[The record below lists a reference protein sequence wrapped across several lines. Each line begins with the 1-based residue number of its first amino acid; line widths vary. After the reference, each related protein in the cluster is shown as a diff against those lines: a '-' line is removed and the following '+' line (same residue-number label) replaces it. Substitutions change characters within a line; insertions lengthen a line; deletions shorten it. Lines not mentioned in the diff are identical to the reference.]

1 MSNKRKRIVALLFL
15 AVTTISSIIF
25 APAVM
30 AESDMTKIRHEL
42 LLNTIY
48 GCYDSEHM
56 SDFADIGLGATAT
69 PGDIDKIFIEEEIG
83 DGGTYYDVTTSLD
96 AAWDMKKLDCEVLAE
111 KLFGELPNEDDPKG
125 QQAYLTKLG
134 YYESPHRVASK
145 TYDPVGCLR
154 VTYDALDGETY
165 TAAHFCYRAGRG
177 GDNVAVDAY
186 YTNLMK
192 SLSVVVND
200 RESGPNPLFYGTPEV
215 SLGILGNGSAR
226 ALKLN
231 LTGQAS
237 CGAETIIAP
246 FAGGTYD
253 EGDEVTSYTCD
264 DLEGVKVHVYGS
276 AFASGN
282 PVFESEHNYRSYYF
296 FDQAAQKYETPRYG
310 YNVMRSINESD
321 VASGSTFYD
330 FSDQEVYDL
339 YVYYLKNIF
348 GKTSLDPNK
357 CSAEK
362 PAVAFNADTDTGKIL
377 TSLGWCD
384 VHYAY
389 TTDASDQRAEVAIFG
404 NPSND
409 NWGRHYYYL
418 DTKVEF
424 GGLIEQLYNHVSYLE
439 EAGRLDDLT
448 LLQLDANGSVPD
460 SVVNLPPVEGELEE
474 GTPDPC
480 YDSALNL
487 GWIVCP
493 LINNTSRAMRE
504 LYQGIIKDYLTIDSV
519 LLTTGDQGSSGTYQ
533 AWSVFVGFANV
544 LTIIFLLVVIFSQVT
559 GVGIDN
565 YGIKKALPKIIIAAV
580 LINLSFILCQLLAD
594 LSNIVGNSIENLLTN
609 IGDGLTRQ
617 TTIQGSY
624 ASGEMFA
631 HILDALLV
639 AGGAAA
645 IAGVV
650 GAALSGGLPGLI
662 IPLLIGLLVA
672 LAAILFFFVLL
683 GLRKAAIVML
693 VAVSPIAFACYML
706 PNLKHQ
712 VFDKWFGLLKA
723 MILIYPLCG
732 FIIGGCNLA
741 SAILMSTGMEENFIF
756 CFINM
761 LLMVVPF
768 FFLPTLIKKS
778 MGALGNITSMASRA
792 VRGGINRGGARARKW
807 NEDRPIN
814 QQRRAIR
821 ADRREQRWANRMN
834 RRYRDGTDSWATGIP
849 GIGSAIKRRRDA
861 MYGAAIQSAMKSQDA
876 EAMRRALAAKGQ
888 EILKGSSEKARLDAQ
903 KAVGELQNY
912 NDFDFVTGTEF
923 TIQQA
928 IEDQK
933 ARNSRFAEETAQ
945 EAYIGKMKAQRHE
958 EALSDANYAN
968 KLNLA
973 AAMQNNFDNAVNT
986 AQGFWSSALQNG
998 QAKYVDGGGAEHTV
1012 DVNDRSSLQRALE
1025 HSLDQVNTATTEEDR
1040 IDAMAQARAYQS
1052 ALLKNDEGY
1061 ANVRAAYTSKNWGAN
1076 SAVKQVAAHLRD
1088 TEKGLKN
1095 KDRSLETILNDVA
1108 RGGVDD
1114 KGIPIDITK
1123 KDYAGAGIGKI
1134 TAETLSNCT
1143 QDYIS
1148 AAVTRGTDLLKAGY
1162 TEDTSSYLRE
1172 LMTLGRNYVDPNNT
1186 HQQSRVLD
1194 ELGKLGI
1201 KPKKA

>member
-1 MSNKRKRIVALLFL
+1 MNNRRKRIVASLFL
-15 AVTTISSIIF
+15 VTTMISSVFF
-25 APAVM
+25 APSVM
-30 AESDMTKIRHEL
+30 AESDMAVMRHEL
-42 LLNTIY
+42 LMNSLY
-48 GCYDSEHM
+48 GCYDNDHM
-56 SDFADIGLGATAT
+56 NTFLDSGLGAQTTFKDLDDVFKEPKIGNAGSSYYEPT
-69 PGDIDKIFIEEEIG
+69 LSQAEARDIE
-83 DGGTYYDVTTSLD
+83 
-96 AAWDMKKLDCEVLAE
+96 ALDCKTAIE
-111 KLFGELPNEDDPKG
+111 KLLG
-125 QQAYLTKLG
+125 QIPSEKDVKARQDYLAKLG
-134 YYESPHRVASK
+134 YTAVPGRNPNVDYN
-145 TYDPVGCLR
+145 VGCINIE
-154 VTYDALDGETY
+154 YDANGQHYVAGEACWEADIHTKY
-165 TAAHFCYRAGRG
+165 PPFT
-177 GDNVAVDAY
+177 V
-186 YTNLMK
+186 TQ
-192 SLSVVVND
+192 D
-200 RESGPNPLFYGTPEV
+200 RSGNPLFYNKPEV
-215 SLGILGNGSAR
+215 KIELYGTGSDTH
-226 ALKLN
+226 KLR
-231 LTGQAS
+231 LMLELSGSAS
-237 CGAETIIAP
+237 CGEENLDGNFKYDIYDDGEDVETYECDNLDDVKVYVLGRDFNKTAMYNYKDEYYSG
-246 FAGGTYD
+246 FRFYD
-253 EGDEVTSYTCD
+253 EVEQQEKDP
-264 DLEGVKVHVYGS
+264 K
-276 AFASGN
+276 
-282 PVFESEHNYRSYYF
+282 
-296 FDQAAQKYETPRYG
+296 YG
-310 YNVMRSINESD
+310 YTVMRRLN
-321 VASGSTFYD
+321 GSQTIGPYA
-330 FSDQEVYDL
+330 FSNQEVYDL
-339 YVYYLKNIF
+339 YIYYLKTIF
-348 GKTSLDPNK
+348 GKDIIDPDT
-357 CSAEK
+357 CTADK
-362 PAVAFNADTDTGKIL
+362 PSQAYNSDTDTGKIL
-377 TSLGWCD
+377 TTAGWCD

-389 TTDASDQRAEVAIFG
+389 TNDRQEEVTVFGSPNTD
-404 NPSND
+404 NT
-409 NWGRHYYYL
+409 GRHYYYL
-418 DTKVEF
+418 DKKVKF
-424 GGLIEQLYNHVSYLE
+424 SGLIEQLFEHVSFLE
-439 EAGRLDDLT
+439 ETGNLGSVS
-448 LLQLDANGSVPD
+448 LLQVDENGNVPD
-460 SVVNLPPVEGELEE
+460 PVVNLPPVSGDLEE

-487 GWIVCP
+487 GWLVCP

-565 YGIKKALPKIIIAAV
+565 YGIKKALPKIIIAAL
-580 LINLSFILCQLLAD
+580 LINLSFIICQLLAD

-609 IGDGLTRQ
+609 IGDSLTRQ

-834 RRYRDGTDSWATGIP
+834 RRFQDGTDSALTQIP

-876 EAMRRALAAKGQ
+876 EAMRRALITNSA
-888 EILKGSSEKARLDAQ
+888 EVLKGSAAKARLDAERS
-903 KAVGELQNY
+903 VGEIKNY
-912 NDFDFVTGTEF
+912 DDPDVAAGTRF
-923 TIQQA
+923 LNQQA
-928 IEDQK
+928 VQDQFD
-933 ARNSRFAEETAQ
+933 RNARFADKTAQ
-945 EAYIGKMKAQRHE
+945 AAYIGKMDVQRDK
-958 EALSDANYAN
+958 EAVEDANYATEES
-968 KLNLA
+968 LLA
-973 AAMQNNFDNAVNT
+973 AKQANLDNAVET

-998 QAKYVDGGGAEHTV
+998 QIKGV
-1012 DVNDRSSLQRALE
+1012 DVNDRTSLRNALVGA
-1025 HSLDQVNTATTEEDR
+1025 LDTANKATTREGR
-1040 IDAMAQARAYQS
+1040 IEAMAQARAYQS
-1052 ALLKNDEGY
+1052 ALLRSDEGY
-1061 ANVRAAYTSKNWGAN
+1061 AEVRAAYTSKNWGNN
-1076 SAVKQVAAHLRD
+1076 SLVRQMAAQ
-1088 TEKGLKN
+1088 LKN
-1095 KDRSLETILNDVA
+1095 DNKSIKTKDRSLEKALQDVA
-1108 RGGVDD
+1108 ENGVAS
-1114 KGIPIDITK
+1114 G
-1123 KDYAGAGIGKI
+1123 DYAGAGIDKI

-1143 QDYIS
+1143 QDYIK
-1148 AAVTRGTDLLKAGY
+1148 AAVDRGVKLQEAGK
-1162 TEDTSSYLRE
+1162 TNDSYLNE
-1172 LMTLGRNYVDPNNT
+1172 LITLGKKYVSPNNT

-1194 ELGKLGI
+1194 ELSRLGI
-1201 KPKKA
+1201 TSNQAPNA

>member
-1 MSNKRKRIVALLFL
+1 MNNRRKRIVASLFL
-15 AVTTISSIIF
+15 VATMISSVFF
-25 APAVM
+25 APSVM
-30 AESDMTKIRHEL
+30 AESDMAVMRHEL
-42 LLNTIY
+42 LMNSLY
-48 GCYDSEHM
+48 GCYDNDHM
-56 SDFADIGLGATAT
+56 NTFLDRGLGAQTTFDDLDDVFKESKIGNAGASYYEPT
-69 PGDIDKIFIEEEIG
+69 LSQAEARDIE
-83 DGGTYYDVTTSLD
+83 
-96 AAWDMKKLDCEVLAE
+96 ALDCKTAIE
-111 KLFGELPNEDDPKG
+111 KLLG
-125 QQAYLTKLG
+125 QIPSEKDVKARQDYLAKLG
-134 YYESPHRVASK
+134 YTAVPGRNPNVDYN
-145 TYDPVGCLR
+145 VGCIQIE
-154 VTYDALDGETY
+154 YDANGQHY
-165 TAAHFCYRAGRG
+165 VAGQACWEADIRTKYPPFT
-177 GDNVAVDAY
+177 V
-186 YTNLMK
+186 TK
-192 SLSVVVND
+192 D
-200 RESGPNPLFYGTPEV
+200 RSGNPLFYNKPEV
-215 SLGILGNGSAR
+215 KIELYGTGKDVHKLRLMLELSGS
-226 ALKLN
+226 
-231 LTGQAS
+231 AS
-237 CGAETIIAP
+237 CGEENLDGNFKYDIYDDGEDVETYECDNLDDVKVYVLGRDFNKTVIYNYKDEYYSG
-246 FAGGTYD
+246 FRFYD
-253 EGDEVTSYTCD
+253 EVEQQEKDP
-264 DLEGVKVHVYGS
+264 K
-276 AFASGN
+276 
-282 PVFESEHNYRSYYF
+282 
-296 FDQAAQKYETPRYG
+296 YG
-310 YNVMRSINESD
+310 YTVMRRLN
-321 VASGSTFYD
+321 GSQTIGPYA
-330 FSDQEVYDL
+330 FSNQEVYDL
-339 YVYYLKNIF
+339 YIYYLKTIF
-348 GKTSLDPNK
+348 GKDVIDPDT
-357 CSAEK
+357 CTADK
-362 PAVAFNADTDTGKIL
+362 PSQAYNSDTDTGKIL
-377 TSLGWCD
+377 TTAGWCD

-389 TTDASDQRAEVAIFG
+389 TNDWQEEVTVFGSPNTD
-404 NPSND
+404 NT
-409 NWGRHYYYL
+409 GRHYYYL
-418 DTKVEF
+418 DKKVKF
-424 GGLIEQLYNHVSYLE
+424 SGLIEQLFEHVSFLE
-439 EAGRLDDLT
+439 ETGNLDSVS
-448 LLQLDANGSVPD
+448 LLQVDENGNVPD
-460 SVVNLPPVEGELEE
+460 PVVNLPPVSGDLEE

-487 GWIVCP
+487 GWLVCP

-565 YGIKKALPKIIIAAV
+565 YGIKKALPKIIIAAL
-580 LINLSFILCQLLAD
+580 LINLSFIICQLLAD

-609 IGDGLTRQ
+609 IGDSLTRQ
-617 TTIQGSY
+617 TTIQGSS

-834 RRYRDGTDSWATGIP
+834 RRYQDGTDSWATGIP

-945 EAYIGKMKAQRHE
+945 KAYIGKMEAQRHE

-973 AAMQNNFDNAVNT
+973 AAKQNNFDNAVNT

-1025 HSLDQVNTATTEEDR
+1025 HSLDQVNTATTEADR

-1114 KGIPIDITK
+1114 KGMPIDITK

-1143 QDYIS
+1143 QDYIT
-1148 AAVTRGTDLLKAGY
+1148 AAVDKGIALMNSGETAASSKYLQDLMALKA
-1162 TEDTSSYLRE
+1162 
-1172 LMTLGRNYVDPNNT
+1172 NYMSANNT
-1186 HQQSRVLD
+1186 HQQTRVIEQLD
-1194 ELGKLGI
+1194 RLK
-1201 KPKKA
+1201 

>member
-48 GCYDSEHM
+48 GCYDSKHM

-111 KLFGELPNEDDPKG
+111 KLFGELPNEEDPKG
-125 QQAYLTKLG
+125 QQVYFTKLG
-134 YYESPHRVASK
+134 YYENPHRVASK

-177 GDNVAVDAY
+177 GDNAVADAY
-186 YTNLMK
+186 YTNLIK
-192 SLSVVVND
+192 SFSAVVND
-200 RESGPNPLFYGTPEV
+200 RESGSNPLFYGAPEV
-215 SLGILGNGSAR
+215 SLEVIGNGSVR

-237 CGAETIIAP
+237 CGAETIITP
-246 FAGGTYD
+246 FAGGTFD
-253 EGDEVTSYTCD
+253 EGEEVTSYTCD

-296 FDQAAQKYETPRYG
+296 FDQTAQKYETPRYG
-310 YNVMRSINESD
+310 YSVMRSINESD

-424 GGLIEQLYNHVSYLE
+424 SGLIEQLYNHVSYLE

-519 LLTTGDQGSSGTYQ
+519 LLTTSDQGSSGTYQ

-807 NEDRPIN
+807 NEDRPAN
-814 QQRRAIR
+814 QQRRALR
-821 ADRREQRWANRMN
+821 ADRREQRWSNRV
-834 RRYRDGTDSWATGIP
+834 RARYNGGTDSPITQIP

-876 EAMRRALAAKGQ
+876 EAMRQVLAEKGEEVLSGSATRAW
-888 EILKGSSEKARLDAQ
+888 LDAQ
-903 KAVGELQNY
+903 RSVGEIGNY
-912 NDFDFVTGTEF
+912 NDADFVSGTRF
-923 TIQQA
+923 QNQQA
-928 IEDQK
+928 IEDQL
-933 ARNSRFAEETAQ
+933 ARNSRFADKTSQDAYRNRMAAQ
-945 EAYIGKMKAQRHE
+945 IHGEAVDDSVYSRPQF
-958 EALSDANYAN
+958 
-968 KLNLA
+968 LA
-973 AAMQNNFDNAVNT
+973 GAMQSNFENAVNT

-998 QAKYVDGGGAEHTV
+998 QASYVDDNDVTHQV
-1012 DVNDRSSLQRALE
+1012 DINDRKSLEDGLKYALGKVD
-1025 HSLDQVNTATTEEDR
+1025 SAGTEADR
-1040 IDAMAQARAYQS
+1040 IEYMAQARAYQT

-1061 ANVRAAYTSKNWGAN
+1061 ANVRAAYTSQNWGEH
-1076 SAVKQVAAHLRD
+1076 SMVRQMAAQLKND
-1088 TEKGLKN
+1088 NKNIKN
-1095 KDRSLETILNDVA
+1095 KDRSLEAALQDVSE
-1108 RGGVDD
+1108 
-1114 KGIPIDITK
+1114 KGAATGE
-1123 KDYAGAGIGKI
+1123 YAGAGISKI
-1134 TAETLSNCT
+1134 TAETLSNYT
-1143 QDYIS
+1143 QEYIES
-1148 AAVTRGTDLLKAGY
+1148 AVKRANTILRDGPSSDPDKAK
-1162 TEDTSSYLRE
+1162 DDNKFLQDFKVLRDNYLAA
-1172 LMTLGRNYVDPNNT
+1172 NNT
-1186 HQQSRVLD
+1186 HKQARVVRAL
-1194 ELGKLGI
+1194 ERFGTN
-1201 KPKKA
+1201 